1 MANKKNVKKY
11 ITPNL
16 ITSYA
21 KTIPKYNL
29 LIIKYLTFYSFP
41 IWENFR

>member
-16 ITSYA
+16 VTSYA
-21 KTIPKYNL
+21 KTIPKYNS
-29 LIIKYLTFYSFP
+29 LIINELNFLSFP
-41 IWENFR
+41 IWEFFC